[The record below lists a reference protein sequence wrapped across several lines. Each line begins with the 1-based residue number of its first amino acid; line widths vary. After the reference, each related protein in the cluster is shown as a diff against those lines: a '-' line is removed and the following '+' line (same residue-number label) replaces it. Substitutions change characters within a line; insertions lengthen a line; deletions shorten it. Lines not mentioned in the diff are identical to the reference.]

1 MGPTA
6 PGDLHVSWSDMVEG
20 LGVRTAPDERQDDG
34 QGSVIV
40 GDDDF
45 KRPAPSSSSL
55 SLSSSVEH

>member
-20 LGVRTAPDERQDDG
+20 LGVRTAPDERHDDG